1 MGEGTESETTER
13 GVLSESNDS
22 DEEFIECVGA
32 GSDPY
37 FSVQDIEIALNIDFE
52 E

>member
-13 GVLSESNDS
+13 GALSESNGTA
-22 DEEFIECVGA
+22 EEFIEFVGA
-32 GSDPY
+32 GSGAY
-37 FSVQDIEIALNIDFE
+37 FSEIAFNLDFE